1 MRDLWREERT
11 RDADWTHLRATPAEE
26 LSMGQGQ
33 VSMAKVAE
41 EVLTGD
47 GSRDGVAWRLSGLE
61 EVFPGMSAEQAAA
74 DRLYRKGS
82 HEECILKTQAFLG
95 DTSAKVQ
102 STTVSVQSP
111 VCCFSL
117 VHLGLA
123 GTGLRESSGQ
133 CQHLPVARAR
143 VLTHCSSGT
152 FQLCCKA
159 GGFASRPSLS
169 YPCLYSRPTSSSLEL
184 SA

>member
-1 MRDLWREERT
+1 M
-11 RDADWTHLRATPAEE
+11 
-26 LSMGQGQ
+26 
-33 VSMAKVAE
+33 
-41 EVLTGD
+41 
-47 GSRDGVAWRLSGLE
+47 AWRLSGLE

-82 HEECILKTQAFLG
+82 HEECVLKTQAFLG

-133 CQHLPVARAR
+133 CQHLPVA
-143 VLTHCSSGT
+143 
-152 FQLCCKA
+152 
-159 GGFASRPSLS
+159 SRRFCLSPISLLPLPILEANLKLPGAPSIALHAVNF
-169 YPCLYSRPTSSSLEL
+169 LEKGDRHVPTSEL
-184 SA
+184 